1 MSSKSNSESE
11 NKSQEKTEINSNSE
25 ETNGDSEEKNNDTVI
40 ELQLGDIIHITNPL
54 NEMLNDKLFAIDY
67 IDRSKAYLINTDTL
81 ERIRLGISEDGILGD
96 GNISRI
102 AIRNRMDSPS
112 YARQNGLLPGKWV
125 NIYFGGEFPIIITG
139 EITNLEKD
147 MIELKS
153 VDGDILY
160 INFDYKGIPEDLPID
175 LIEIREKPST
185 KEKKII
191 IESEEGKEELG
202 EELKEGLEEL
212 EREQDEPILEK
223 IDISIPIQNV
233 KDQLREFIIKA
244 DQIHFGS
251 EEFGPVVQYVDVSA
265 KSQRYSLET
274 QLSDLLD
281 ELLSTIPSAQR
292 TSRVLNN
299 IHIMIDR
306 FKQLRHNFS
315 YFDAY
320 DNVEGFFIKGATNKP
335 LVKYFDQFKTNLLWI
350 LPVVKNIK
358 KVYNVQ
364 HVDEE
369 IPDIVNLQIET
380 NLKGMSELIKSY
392 NSNNLP
398 NDYNKY
404 TGLYYDL
411 NRYFTPFELVSDEST
426 EIITEKMIFTDLNTI
441 VDNLENMYSSV
452 FANSMVRDRRF
463 VIQKYNLGT
472 TNLDTIDSTGAKFVT
487 IRNNITDNEVLSL
500 RSFITL
506 PEPTIRFSKIN
517 LPGTNILE
525 KANLNEHFLNYWEF
539 LKKNTNMTTV
549 FIDNFDS
556 ELEINENNF
565 VNNIKNYVLN
575 LDEETKRQFSQD
587 GMYSRFVNMIIP
599 KTKVLFNLMKK
610 YITGKLSIIDVV
622 SYLEPFLIY
631 TDDLTYNQYEEIVS
645 FIDEK
650 ISQFN
655 KSFIERGR
663 LFNILISIKSSDPI
677 SSKAF
682 SVIEI
687 LNKQLQNDVFV
698 DGYDLNDPQKTFTN
712 SEILRKIT
720 IRDYSKLY
728 TTALSLQSVPL
739 MFPSEFSTL
748 FEEEKNKI
756 AEKTKKVGEEEDGKC
771 KSIVIT
777 KYYDNIDA
785 LKADDDK
792 LIYFDK
798 RYDKTNYGLLE
809 SKDGYEKQVMT
820 MSIEELRAY
829 INKDLI
835 DKKKMTPSDAEYLA
849 NTLVDGHKMVID
861 GQFAILYKGYNE
873 KTSNEIDF
881 YIRKDNKWVLDKEVN
896 KLDVNTDDST
906 ILCELQQ
913 QCVNIPGK
921 LDDKCETIKED
932 ELGLQTKLL
941 RDVIDEFD
949 NKYKLSKED
958 FEKNIKGKFDYF
970 MSLIA
975 ILSKIETN
983 DMLKYNNIKYKMGIS
998 AEEQSNPKPVS
1009 PYTKLLSL
1017 ILKYPDFAQKQNYI
1031 IKFVNSYTR
1040 EAIEGIGPLS
1050 EFENIHWLYCIKTN
1064 IPLLPTF
1071 IYNLANAFVV
1081 EGQYGYLDHLEL
1093 VKSKIGK
1100 LSDDGDWWCDQF
1112 SGWPIC
1118 PVDFDLEE
1126 GYEAGFKVSTR
1137 AIIEEEAGNKILASL
1152 TQKSVLKY
1160 DTPDTQ
1166 MINNIINTLSVA
1178 MGINIETQKDFIMNT
1193 VITSI
1198 RETVESE
1205 SDYKK
1210 KVREMAEKGKKTI
1223 SYLDF
1228 YNTALLY
1235 FTLGMYLIAVQTAIP
1250 SVKTRKTHPG
1260 CIRSFSGY
1268 PFEGAGDLSSLTYLG
1283 CIVNDIKVSSEPW
1296 NVLKGKKSD
1305 AIISKIKNTIDYLLG
1320 YPDVKRKIEEKTEYL
1335 LTDSAL
1341 EIPVEHSI
1349 VNWSQFLPPLVNFK
1363 IRHLVNISEEF
1374 KRGLIT
1380 DLRSGSSYQREKL
1393 LVVDT
1398 KIIQFSLAIIETIQG
1413 IVKKQS
1419 LLLHTSNNEPY
1430 LENACCESNKGE
1442 SVFEYFSNISPNI
1455 IEYNDIVTRL
1465 SNIMEDVISYSKGG
1479 IFYSDINT
1487 KNHYPAITN
1496 EFSEETIY
1504 LTFIFYCKFKSFM
1517 PIPPDLLPL
1526 CTNKPDQELINPT
1539 DSLDRIIE
1547 KLKNDGRNYTNEQML
1562 RLLQLISKNNV
1573 VNMDINKPTIS
1584 SISKISNLLETIKDE
1599 NDEVVE
1605 GALIELILKAI
1616 DTFDIATEEQSKEV
1630 RDLNNYLIKNI
1641 EAMKN
1646 EIIEFV
1652 GKNYGSSVTKSS
1664 VKKMTKTIEKLSEW
1678 IVDDTQRNQE
1688 NIISDYKTCNI
1699 NNFYKTF
1706 IDNFINIFP
1715 SIILNQVDY
1724 DNNYIP
1730 SYYGF
1735 SRNHNAKLKNYIS
1748 EYYEKLKKFYGV
1760 PTVLNIL
1767 TTIQNSCKNLSLLTK
1782 YTPCYTSIKLE
1793 DRELKPIFDERTS
1806 RYLFEFYLLRILIQ
1820 YIELSDLDEM
1830 IVTEVRKEVEITDLF
1845 SVDFVEEQETRID
1858 LSMTS
1863 RTEIDTRLLTGN
1875 KKELKQKTAE
1885 LLIVFVDIL
1894 NNQKDTINTS
1904 YEEIQDRV
1912 FKLREKE
1919 KDLVTDRLKVMTDE
1933 QRDTDT
1939 LLKINKLGMYSKGL
1953 QKGLTTLDKDFYD
1966 EEQSFRDNMVRA
1978 EKSIR
1983 RKNLDANDD
1992 NIDILLDDFV
2002 EQQRVDEEID
2012 NEAYDMSFMGET
2024 YWDGNTDGNDAPE
2037 EEHADYEEEY

>member
-1 MSSKSNSESE
+1 MSSKEKEDSLTEQE
-11 NKSQEKTEINSNSE
+11 EEKEVTLIEKDEKTETNDDSE
-25 ETNGDSEEKNNDTVI
+25 ETNNDTVI

-54 NEMLNDKLFAIDY
+54 NEKLNDQLFAIDY
-67 IDRSKAYLINTDTL
+67 IDKSKVYLINTDTL
-81 ERIRLGISEDGILGD
+81 ERIRLSISEDGILGD
-96 GNISRI
+96 GNIKRI

-160 INFDYKGIPEDLPID
+160 INFEYKGIPEDLPIE

-185 KEKKII
+185 KEKKLIV
-191 IESEEGKEELG
+191 ESEEEEGDVEELG
-202 EELKEGLEEL
+202 EL
-212 EREQDEPILEK
+212 EREDQGPAVEK

-233 KDQLREFIIKA
+233 KEQLREFIIKA

-251 EEFGPVVQYVDVSA
+251 EEYGPIVQYVDVSA

-274 QLSDLLD
+274 QVGDLLD
-281 ELLSTIPSAQR
+281 ELLSTVPSAQR
-292 TSRVLNN
+292 TPRVLNN
-299 IHIMIDR
+299 IHVMIDR
-306 FKQLRHNFS
+306 FKQLRQHFS

-320 DNVEGFFIKGATNKP
+320 GNVEGFLRKEATNKP
-335 LVKYFDQFKTNLLWI
+335 LAEYFNNFKTNLLWI

-358 KVYNVQ
+358 KVYDAQ
-364 HVDEE
+364 HIDEE
-369 IPDIVNLQIET
+369 ISDIVNLQIEP
-380 NLKGMSELIKSY
+380 NLKSMTELIKSY
-392 NSNNLP
+392 NSNTLP
-398 NDYNKY
+398 TDYNKY
-404 TGLYYDL
+404 SSLYYDL

-426 EIITEKMIFTDLNTI
+426 EIITEKKIYTDLNTI
-441 VDNLENMYSSV
+441 VDNLENMYSSI
-452 FANSMVRDRRF
+452 FANSMVRNRRF

-487 IRNNITDNEVLSL
+487 IRSNITDNETLSL

-506 PEPTIRFSKIN
+506 PEPIIRFSKIN
-517 LPGTNILE
+517 LPGTSILE
-525 KANLNEHFLNYWEF
+525 KANLNEHFLNYWQM

-565 VNNIKNYVLN
+565 VNSIKNYVLN
-575 LDEETKRQFSQD
+575 LDEESKRQFSQD
-587 GMYSRFVNMIIP
+587 GIYSRFVNMIIP

-631 TDDLTYNQYEEIVS
+631 TDDLTYNQYKEIVS

-663 LFNILISIKSSDPI
+663 LFNTLASIRSSDPI
-677 SSKAF
+677 ATKAF

-687 LNKQLQNDVFV
+687 LNKQLRNDVFV

-739 MFPSEFSTL
+739 MFPSEFSSL
-748 FEEEKNKI
+748 FEEEKNKVAEKAKI
-756 AEKTKKVGEEEDGKC
+756 AEEEGEGKC
-771 KSIVIT
+771 KSVIIG
-777 KYYDNIDA
+777 KYYDSIDA

-820 MSIEELRAY
+820 MSIEELRAH
-829 INKDLI
+829 IVKDLI
-835 DKKKMTPSDAEYLA
+835 DKKKMSPSDAEYLA

-861 GQFAILYKGYNE
+861 GQFAVLYKGYNE
-873 KTSNEIDF
+873 KTASEIDF
-881 YIRKDNKWVLDKEVN
+881 YIRKDNKWVLDNEVS
-896 KLDVNTDDST
+896 KLDVNTDDPT

-913 QCVNIPGK
+913 QCVSVPGK
-921 LDDKCETIKED
+921 LQDKCETTKEN

-949 NKYKLSKED
+949 SKYKMSKED

-975 ILSKIETN
+975 IISKIEIN
-983 DMLKYNNIKYKMGIS
+983 QMLKYNNIKYKLGTS
-998 AEEQSNPKPVS
+998 SEEQSNPKPVS
-1009 PYTKLLSL
+1009 PYNKVLSL
-1017 ILKYPDFAQKQNYI
+1017 ILRHPDFAQKQNYI

-1040 EAIEGIGPLS
+1040 EALEGIGPLS
-1050 EFENIHWLYCIKTN
+1050 EFENKHWLYCIKSN
-1064 IPLLPTF
+1064 VHLLPTF
-1071 IYNLANAFVV
+1071 VYNLANSFVV
-1081 EGQYGYLDHLEL
+1081 EGQYGYLDYLEL

-1100 LSDDGDWWCDQF
+1100 LSDDGDWWCDQH

-1126 GYEAGFKVSTR
+1126 GYEAGFKVFTR
-1137 AIIEEEAGNKILASL
+1137 SIIEEEAGNKILASL
-1152 TQKSVLKY
+1152 SQKSVVKY
-1160 DTPDTQ
+1160 DTPDTR

-1178 MGINIETQKDFIMNT
+1178 MGINIEIQKEFIMNT

-1198 RETVESE
+1198 RETVETE

-1210 KVREMAEKGKKTI
+1210 KVREMAEKGKKMI
-1223 SYLDF
+1223 SYVDF

-1235 FTLGMYLIAVQTAIP
+1235 FTLGMYLIAVQTSIP

-1305 AIISKIKNTIDYLLG
+1305 TIISKIKNTIDYLLG

-1335 LTDSAL
+1335 LTDTTL
-1341 EIPVEHSI
+1341 EIPDEHSI
-1349 VNWSQFLPPLVNFK
+1349 TKWYQFLPPLVNFN

-1374 KRGLIT
+1374 KRGLIS
-1380 DLRSGSSYQREKL
+1380 DLRSGSTYQREKL
-1393 LVVDT
+1393 LVVES
-1398 KIIQFSLAIIETIQG
+1398 KIIQFSLAIVEIIQG
-1413 IVKKQS
+1413 IVKKQN
-1419 LLLHTSNNEPY
+1419 LLLHTANNEPY
-1430 LENACCESNKGE
+1430 LENACCESNEGE
-1442 SVFEYFSNISPNI
+1442 SVFEYFSSKNSSI

-1465 SNIMEDVISYSKGG
+1465 SNIMGDVISYSKGG
-1479 IFYSDINT
+1479 IFFSNINT

-1504 LTFIFYCKFKSFM
+1504 LAFIFYCKFKSFM

-1526 CTNKPDQELINPT
+1526 CTDKPEQNLINPSDT
-1539 DSLDRIIE
+1539 ADRIIE
-1547 KLKNDGRNYTNEQML
+1547 KLKSDGRNYTNEQLL
-1562 RLLQLISKNNV
+1562 RLLQIISKNNV
-1573 VNMDINKPTIS
+1573 VNIDINKETIS
-1584 SISKISNLLETIKDE
+1584 SIRKLSELLEKISDE
-1599 NDEVVE
+1599 NEEVIE
-1605 GALIELILKAI
+1605 RALIELLLKAI
-1616 DTFDIATEEQSKEV
+1616 DTFDIASEEQTKEV
-1630 RDLNNYLIKNI
+1630 RDLNNYLIRSI
-1641 EAMKN
+1641 DIMKD
-1646 EIIEFV
+1646 EIIDFV
-1652 GKNYGSSVTKSS
+1652 GKNYGSTVTKSS

-1678 IVDDTQRNQE
+1678 IVDNTQRNQE
-1688 NIISDYKTCNI
+1688 NNISDYKTSNI
-1699 NNFYKTF
+1699 NNFYKDF

-1715 SIILNQVDY
+1715 NIILNGVDY

-1735 SRNHNAKLKNYIS
+1735 SRNHNDKLKNYIS
-1748 EYYEKLKKFYGV
+1748 DYYEKLKTFYGD
-1760 PTVLNIL
+1760 PTLLNIL
-1767 TTIQNSCKNLSLLTK
+1767 TTIQRSCKNLSLLTK
-1782 YTPCYTSIKLE
+1782 YTPCYTTIRLE

-1863 RTEIDTRLLTGN
+1863 RSEIDTRLLTGN
-1875 KKELKQKTAE
+1875 KKELKQKIAQ
-1885 LLIVFVDIL
+1885 LVIAFVNIL

-1919 KDLVTDRLKVMTDE
+1919 KDLVTDRLKIMTDE

-1983 RKNLDANDD
+1983 RKNPDANDE

-2002 EQQRVDEEID
+2002 EQEQVNQEID
-2012 NEAYDMSFMGET
+2012 DEAFDMSFMGET

-2037 EEHADYEEEY
+2037 EEYSDYEEEY